1 MRTLRFLSFGQNE
14 ENRKGNKKKLETR
27 CLAKIKNLNQKHKK
41 TEHYADKSMRTA
53 RGRKHKGC

>member
-14 ENRKGNKKKLETR
+14 EKQKMEQEKLETR

-41 TEHYADKSMRTA
+41 TEHYAD
-53 RGRKHKGC
+53 

>member
-1 MRTLRFLSFGQNE
+1 MKTLRFLSFGQNE
-14 ENRKGNKKKLETR
+14 EKQKRKQEKLETR